1 MRIWALRRGPCL
13 FCGFSPGVQ
22 PAQSREQPYSNVEG
36 TKAALGKGRGNE
48 MCGLILW
55 KGYTWVIRLWRTIG
69 PNSDCTGSPGL
80 GSFWVL
86 WTLLCICDVVPS
98 LWFYMGCVMPQHTQ
112 YAAMNCPGAISFF
125 YPQHIALSLGDKQQ
139 TLLPW
144 VFLPSH
150 STFFFLSSIFQFWWS
165 LFPPVCTFV
174 AFSPFSSHL
183 LCSVSLYLPYVF
195 YNPTCAASKYE

>member
-1 MRIWALRRGPCL
+1 
-13 FCGFSPGVQ
+13 
-22 PAQSREQPYSNVEG
+22 
-36 TKAALGKGRGNE
+36 

-98 LWFYMGCVMPQHTQ
+98 LCFYMGCVMPQHTQ

-150 STFFFLSSIFQFWWS
+150 STFFFSLQHFPVLMVLIPTCMYLCGFLPFFFTSS
-165 LFPPVCTFV
+165 
-174 AFSPFSSHL
+174 L
-183 LCSVSLYLPYVF
+183 LCVPVPSICILQPYLRSFQVWVVPFQTSSSVSLVSSLISLALFLCYSLTLYVF
-195 YNPTCAASKYE
+195 FSIFSSFSFLWQYFL